1 MRYKHIM
8 TNRWRLSEELRSD
21 AIGFAH
27 VRRPQGKE
35 FIPGAAFDHFRIA
48 ISGSF
53 GSFSAV

>member
-1 MRYKHIM
+1 M